1 MPEVELRHVACAPAL
16 ADVSVE
22 LAPGVCAL
30 VGRNAAGKSTLLRI
44 IAGLR
49 RPDSGTVRVR
59 GAIGCVLDGVGAH
72 PSHSVT
78 RHLRWVGALGGVDK
92 RRVAEVLEW
101 SGLADVAHAQ
111 VRTLSTGLRARL
123 DVAAAALTDPPILLL
138 DEPLNG
144 MDVAAVWWMREV
156 LATWREEGKIV
167 IMATHALAE
176 VERTCDRALLVDA
189 GRIRDVDCAAVESAL
204 REVWNRDER

>member
-156 LATWREEGKIV
+156 LATWREEGK
-167 IMATHALAE
+167 
-176 VERTCDRALLVDA
+176 
-189 GRIRDVDCAAVESAL
+189 
-204 REVWNRDER
+204 NRDHGHPCPGRGGAHLRSGAAGGCRADPGRGLRCRGVGAAGGVEPR